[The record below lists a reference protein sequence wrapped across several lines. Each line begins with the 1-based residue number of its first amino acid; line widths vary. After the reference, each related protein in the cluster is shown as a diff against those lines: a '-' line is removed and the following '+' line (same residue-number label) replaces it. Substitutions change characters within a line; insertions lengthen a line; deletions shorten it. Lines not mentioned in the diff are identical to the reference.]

1 MKGFPNMKKL
11 KCATVAVALV
21 AVGAL
26 TVFASGDGLVY
37 DSNSDPLVSLS
48 YINEVVKADYD
59 KKITDLT
66 ASLESL
72 AAANMQLSS
81 ENASLKA
88 QLEQLSAAVT
98 ALQTADT
105 SSEYEI
111 ITLNVGQKLVAGGS
125 LELILRSGSAV
136 AYSPNINGINDL
148 TDGTEIMSGGAIP
161 IYHSLVIP
169 RGDGRGITVTTAD
182 TYIMVRGDYS
192 IVSE

>member
-81 ENASLKA
+81 GNASLKA
-88 QLEQLSAAVT
+88 PLEQPSAAAT
-98 ALQTADT
+98 ARPRRSCGPT
-105 SSEYEI
+105 S
-111 ITLNVGQKLVAGGS
+111 
-125 LELILRSGSAV
+125 
-136 AYSPNINGINDL
+136 
-148 TDGTEIMSGGAIP
+148 
-161 IYHSLVIP
+161 P
-169 RGDGRGITVTTAD
+169 RAR
-182 TYIMVRGDYS
+182 
-192 IVSE
+192 